1 MVGLDVLNQPR
12 NSAVKAP
19 GRGKYPRLNPS
30 RVRFRN
36 SKKKMRGANSTGYL
50 EKCGNLAATPTTPAT
65 HQHPPIGRVARPTA
79 IPYYL
84 GTDIARFLSR
94 RDNFQEDY

>member
-12 NSAVKAP
+12 NSAVEAP
-19 GRGKYPRLNPS
+19 GRGKYPRMNPY
-30 RVRFRN
+30 RVRFRK
-36 SKKKMRGANSTGYL
+36 SKKKMRGANPTGYL
-50 EKCGNLAATPTTPAT
+50 EKCGNLAATPAT

-84 GTDIARFLSR
+84 GTEIARFLSR